1 VPRSEEPIR
10 TASVEAVPSNMDDR
24 GTPIVKLKAIALA
37 SVFAMSSTLALAQGV
52 GSIEVP
58 ITAPPGSGNGG
69 SGVQAPGTPALER
82 AQRAAPQRDDHWRR
96 RAARQKS
103 YRAQASRKLD
113 DRR

>member
-1 VPRSEEPIR
+1 LATEE
-10 TASVEAVPSNMDDR
+10 
-24 GTPIVKLKAIALA
+24 TPIMKLKAIALA

-82 AQRAAPQRDDHWRR
+82 MQRAAPQRADHRR
-96 RAARQKS
+96 HREAR
-103 YRAQASRKLD
+103 RPVHHAQAFRKPD